1 MQMQLRSGTAVVW
14 AVSGSSLA
22 LSLGISICL
31 GCGPKKT
38 HTHIHTPPRK
48 EEEEKKLNRILVYVK
63 NVDSSE
69 ILPSFRVEIN

>member
-1 MQMQLRSGTAVVW
+1 MQMQLRSGIAVVW

-48 EEEEKKLNRILVYVK
+48 EEKKLNRILVYVK